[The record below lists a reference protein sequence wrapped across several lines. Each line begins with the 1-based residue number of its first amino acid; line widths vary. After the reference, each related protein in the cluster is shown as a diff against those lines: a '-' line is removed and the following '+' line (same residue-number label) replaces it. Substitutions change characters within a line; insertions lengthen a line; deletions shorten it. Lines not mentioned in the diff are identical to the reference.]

1 MCSSLARCGNKHCGI
16 LAEKTALVFR
26 CCVFNRQNC
35 TYVLGAGWMIA
46 GTILSLAE
54 DDMVE
59 VGSLVETGAEA
70 ALTLIRVVFFS
81 KIRC

>member
-1 MCSSLARCGNKHCGI
+1 
-16 LAEKTALVFR
+16 
-26 CCVFNRQNC
+26 
-35 TYVLGAGWMIA
+35 MIA

-59 VGSLVETGAEA
+59 VGSLVETDAEA